1 MSIWQKIKSLWDKF
15 DQFNRENFTGMQ
27 QQELAE
33 LETVFAL
40 LTVGSFIGLP
50 NPPSHLALK
59 TPTKMDREFDILV
72 NSVEKSLD
80 STGYLLGIFDID

>member
-1 MSIWQKIKSLWDKF
+1 MSIWQKIKDLWRKF
-15 DQFNRENFTGMQ
+15 DEFNRQNFVEMQ

-40 LTVGSFIGLP
+40 LTVGNFIGLP
-50 NPPSHLALK
+50 SPPSHVALEIITSLDK
-59 TPTKMDREFDILV
+59 EFDILV

>member
-1 MSIWQKIKSLWDKF
+1 MSIWQKIKDFWKNF
-15 DQFNRENFTGMQ
+15 DQFNRQNYVEMQ

-33 LETVFAL
+33 LETIFAL
-40 LTVGSFIGLP
+40 LTIGNFIGLP
-50 NPPSHLALK
+50 NPPSHVALEIISALDK
-59 TPTKMDREFDILV
+59 EFDILV